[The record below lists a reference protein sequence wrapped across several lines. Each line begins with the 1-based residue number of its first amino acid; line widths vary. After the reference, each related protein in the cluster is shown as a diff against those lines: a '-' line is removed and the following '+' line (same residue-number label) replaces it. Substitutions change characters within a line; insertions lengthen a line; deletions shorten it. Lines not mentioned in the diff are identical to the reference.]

1 VTSSDA
7 KGVEADEE
15 NIEDLYENAPC
26 GYLSLSLDGLIVKVN
41 QTFCRWTGFE
51 APKILG
57 TRFSNMLHIGSRI
70 YLETHLAPLLRLQ
83 GHANEVALDLLL
95 KNGDRLPVL
104 VNAAERRD
112 EHDQPLITRLMIF
125 NATDRRRYERELV
138 DARAVADTANKALQ
152 DLNATLESRIA
163 EAVASRLKTEE
174 SLRQSQKM
182 EAVGQLTGGIA
193 HDFNNLL
200 AGIIGSM
207 ELLLLNARKGRLDA
221 VPRYA
226 EAALGAAK
234 RAAILTHRL
243 LAFSRHQKLEP
254 KAVDVNQ
261 LIGGMEE
268 LIRRSIGPVISLEVV
283 GAGALWHT
291 LIDPN
296 QLENALL
303 NLCIN
308 ARDAMPSGGR
318 LTIETSNRWFDDS
331 SAKERDV
338 PPGQYVLVAV
348 TDTGTGMPPE
358 VIARAFDPFYTTK
371 ATGAGTGLGLSMV
384 YGFARQSGGHVNIYS
399 EMDRGTTMRIYLP
412 RHRGEIE
419 TPELAAL
426 VIRAAESSRAET
438 VLVVDDEPTVRMFVT
453 EVLQQAGYH
462 SLEASDGFTA
472 LKILESNARIDMLIT
487 DIGLPGGLSGRQ
499 VADAARVERSD
510 LKVLFITGYAENAAV
525 GNGHLNAGMQMLA
538 KPFTI
543 DELSAKLSLL
553 LE

>member
-7 KGVEADEE
+7 TVVQTDEE
-15 NIEDLYENAPC
+15 NIEDLYEHAPC
-26 GYLSLSLDGLIVKVN
+26 GYLSLSPDGLIVKVN
-41 QTFCRWTGFE
+41 HTFCQWTGFD
-51 APKILG
+51 ASNILA
-57 TRFSNMLHIGSRI
+57 TRFGNLLHIGSRI

-83 GHANEVALDLLL
+83 GYANEVALDLIL

-104 VNAAERRD
+104 INAAERRD
-112 EHDQPLITRLMIF
+112 EHNQPLTTRLMIF

-138 DARAVADTANKALQ
+138 DARTAADTANKALQ

-207 ELLLLNARKGRLDA
+207 ELLLLNAKKGRLDA

-226 EAALGAAK
+226 EVALGAAK

-261 LIGGMEE
+261 LIGSMEE

-318 LTIETSNRWFDDS
+318 LTIETSNRWFDDF

-384 YGFARQSGGHVNIYS
+384 YGFARQSGGHVSIYS

-419 TPELAAL
+419 TPELAAR
-426 VIRAAESSRAET
+426 VIRAAETSRLET

-462 SLEASDGFTA
+462 SLEASDGLTA
-472 LKILESNARIDMLIT
+472 LKILGSNARIDMLIT

-499 VADAARVERSD
+499 VADAARLERSD

-525 GNGHLNAGMQMLA
+525 GNGHLSAGMQMLA

>member
-7 KGVEADEE
+7 TVVQTDEE
-15 NIEDLYENAPC
+15 NIEDLYEHAPC
-26 GYLSLSLDGLIVKVN
+26 GYLSLSPDGLIVKVN
-41 QTFCRWTGFE
+41 HTFCQWTGFD
-51 APKILG
+51 ASNILA
-57 TRFSNMLHIGSRI
+57 TRFGNLLHIGSRI

-83 GHANEVALDLLL
+83 GYANEVALDLIL

-104 VNAAERRD
+104 INAAERRD
-112 EHDQPLITRLMIF
+112 EHNQPLTTRLMIF

-138 DARAVADTANKALQ
+138 DARTAADTANKALQ

-207 ELLLLNARKGRLDA
+207 E
-221 VPRYA
+221 
-226 EAALGAAK
+226 
-234 RAAILTHRL
+234 
-243 LAFSRHQKLEP
+243 
-254 KAVDVNQ
+254 
-261 LIGGMEE
+261 E

-318 LTIETSNRWFDDS
+318 LTIETSNRWFDDF

-384 YGFARQSGGHVNIYS
+384 YGFARQSGGHVSIYS

-419 TPELAAL
+419 TPELAAR
-426 VIRAAESSRAET
+426 VIRAAETSRLET

-462 SLEASDGFTA
+462 SLEASDGLTA
-472 LKILESNARIDMLIT
+472 LKILGSNARIDMLIT

-499 VADAARVERSD
+499 VADAARLERSD

-525 GNGHLNAGMQMLA
+525 GNGHLSAGMQMLA